1 MTTQSHKP
9 VADTPSAAA
18 APRLRRLARWGTQGG
33 LAIADQALI
42 SGSNF
47 LIGILL
53 ARWLSPDQ
61 YGAYALA
68 FAIYLLLLLLYQ
80 SLLLEPM
87 SVFGGSSYWS
97 GLRGYLK
104 SLLWIHGGLAALICS
119 VLGGAALLAHLLGR
133 TNLQGALAGVTFAAP
148 CVLLFWLARRVFYLG
163 LPLIYAAGSSLLY
176 CAVVIA
182 GLLLLNR
189 TRTLSPFSAFLL
201 MGCAALATSAL
212 LFARMWS
219 RLQDGPA
226 PAASQAWQRHWV
238 YGRWALV
245 GALAGWV
252 PAYVYYPLLSGT
264 GQIAHAAELR
274 ALMNLD
280 LPVQQLYA
288 ALSLLFLPYA
298 SRMQTQPG
306 AQVAG
311 KLVRRITLLF
321 TGGACLYWAVL
332 LPLRPHLFQL
342 LYSGKYGEVGWLL
355 PWVALESVLT
365 GALCG
370 PAIVLRAMEAPSA
383 VFWARFAGSALTL
396 TAGVAATWL
405 FGIRGVIAVMIASA
419 LVSLLTSF
427 LLLYRRLP
435 RSANVPSSVLAR
447 VAAD

>member
-1 MTTQSHKP
+1 MTTQIPIADKP
-9 VADTPSAAA
+9 PATEQ
-18 APRLRRLARWGTQGG
+18 PRLRRVARWGKQGG

-68 FAIYLLLLLLYQ
+68 FAIYLLLLLFYQ

-87 SVFGGSSYWS
+87 SVFGGSSYWT
-97 GLRGYLK
+97 GLRGYVK
-104 SLLWIHGGLAALICS
+104 SLLWIHGGLDALICS
-119 VLGGAALLAHLLGR
+119 VLGIATVGAHLLGR
-133 TNLQGALAGVTFAAP
+133 QNLQGALAGVTFAAP

-176 CAVVIA
+176 CAMVVA

-189 TRTLSPFSAFLL
+189 AHALSPFTAFLL
-201 MGCAALATSAL
+201 IGIAALVTSLL
-212 LFARMWS
+212 LFARMWW
-219 RLQDGPA
+219 RLPDGPA
-226 PAASQAWQRHWV
+226 PVVSEAWQRHWV

-264 GQIAHAAELR
+264 GQIAHAAQLR

-298 SRMQTQPG
+298 SRMQAQPG
-306 AQVAG
+306 AGTAG

-332 LPLRPHLFQL
+332 LPLRPQLFRL

-355 PWVALESVLT
+355 PFVALESVLT

-396 TAGVAATWL
+396 TAGILATWL
-405 FGIRGVIAVMIASA
+405 FGISGVVAVMIASA

-427 LLLYRRLP
+427 WLLYRRLP
-435 RSANVPSSVLAR
+435 RSAAAPGPMLAR

>member
-1 MTTQSHKP
+1 
-9 VADTPSAAA
+9 
-18 APRLRRLARWGTQGG
+18 
-33 LAIADQALI
+33 
-42 SGSNF
+42 
-47 LIGILL
+47 
-53 ARWLSPDQ
+53 
-61 YGAYALA
+61 
-68 FAIYLLLLLLYQ
+68 
-80 SLLLEPM
+80 
-87 SVFGGSSYWS
+87 
-97 GLRGYLK
+97 
-104 SLLWIHGGLAALICS
+104 
-119 VLGGAALLAHLLGR
+119 
-133 TNLQGALAGVTFAAP
+133 
-148 CVLLFWLARRVFYLG
+148 VLLFWLARRVFYLG

-176 CAVVIA
+176 CAVVVA

-189 TRTLSPFSAFLL
+189 AHALSPFTAFLL
-201 MGCAALATSAL
+201 IGLAALVTSVL
-212 LFARMWS
+212 LFARMWW
-219 RLQDGPA
+219 RLPDGPA
-226 PAASQAWQRHWV
+226 PVVGEAWQRHWV

-264 GQIAHAAELR
+264 GQIAHAAQLR

-298 SRMQTQPG
+298 SRMQAQPG
-306 AQVAG
+306 AGTAG

-332 LPLRPHLFQL
+332 LPLRPQLFRL

-355 PWVALESVLT
+355 PLVALESVLT

-396 TAGVAATWL
+396 TAGILATWL
-405 FGIRGVIAVMIASA
+405 FGISGVVAVMIASA

-427 LLLYRRLP
+427 WLLYRRLP
-435 RSANVPSSVLAR
+435 RSAAAPGPVLAR